1 MNLAWLHLIL
11 FSLTALFALLEVD
24 YRFRL
29 LAIAVQYAIL
39 FWVVSTSLSVGL
51 ALVKVV
57 VGWAAIILLGAAIW
71 NMAAGEAP
79 QASWSQQVFRLLSGG
94 MVMGLAFSFQPSSAA
109 WLPIEPLY
117 LRAGIILAGCGILM
131 NGFSRHPVTI
141 ILGLLEVFSG
151 FELIYAFLVNSV
163 LMTGLLALVTLGLAA
178 VGAYLALSYRFGE
191 SQQ

>member
-24 YRFRL
+24 HRFRL
-29 LAIAVQYAIL
+29 LAIALQYAIL

-51 ALVKVV
+51 ALVKLI
-57 VGWAAIILLGAAIW
+57 VGWAATILLSAAIW
-71 NMAAGEAP
+71 NMAANELP
-79 QASWSQQVFRLLSGG
+79 KASWSQQAFRLLSGG
-94 MVMGLAFSFQPSSAA
+94 MMIGLAFSFHPSSTA
-109 WLPIEPLY
+109 WLSIEPLY

-131 NGFSRHPVTI
+131 NGFSRHPVTTV
-141 ILGLLEVFSG
+141 LGLLEVFSG

-163 LMTGLLALVTLGLAA
+163 LMTGLLALATLGLAA
-178 VGAYLALSYRFGE
+178 IGAYLAFPYRFWG

>member
-29 LAIAVQYAIL
+29 AAIALQYVIL
-39 FWVVSTSLSVGL
+39 FWVVSIYLSIGL
-51 ALVKVV
+51 ALVKLI
-57 VGWAAIILLGAAIW
+57 VGWVATILLGAAIW
-71 NMAAGEAP
+71 NMTAKETL

-94 MVMGLAFSFQPSSAA
+94 MMIGLAFSFQSSSAT

-117 LRAGIILAGCGILM
+117 LRAGIVLAGCGILM
-131 NGFSRHPVTI
+131 NGFSRHPVTTV
-141 ILGLLEVFSG
+141 LGLLEVFSG
-151 FELIYAFLVNSV
+151 FELMYAFLVNSV

-178 VGAYLALSYRFGE
+178 IGAYLALSYRLWE